1 MHPTDDELQSMF
13 DGELRP
19 EAQATVQGHV
29 ETCNACS
36 SRLAALRALRHRL
49 RTPVG
54 PSVSDAVWLNIRHTM
69 SGRIHRVAPSPLLAA
84 AAVVLF
90 VAGYGI
96 GRAQPRPKVQ
106 RPVADVASEVQRT
119 GSAYVGALAM
129 LATLPETNP
138 DRRAGRE
145 AALGAFRGT
154 AVELTR
160 LGADHDMKAALERAV
175 NASSTEARVPR
186 HVIHF

>member
-1 MHPTDDELQSMF
+1 MHLTDDELQSMF
-13 DGELRP
+13 EGELRP
-19 EAQATVQGHV
+19 DAAATVQGHV
-29 ETCNACS
+29 ATCDACS
-36 SRLAALRALRHRL
+36 SRLTALQALRDRL
-49 RTPVG
+49 RAPVG
-54 PSVSDAVWLNIRHTM
+54 PRVSDAVWNNIRQTI
-69 SGRIHRVAPSPLLAA
+69 SGRVHRATPSPLLAA
-84 AAVVLF
+84 AAVVLL
-90 VAGYGI
+90 VAGYAI
-96 GRAQPRPKVQ
+96 GRAQPRPTVE

-138 DRRAGRE
+138 DRRTGRE

-160 LGADHDMKAALERAV
+160 LGADDDMKAALDRAA
-175 NASSTEARVPR
+175 NASSTEARGTR